1 MKKIIFIL
9 MILPVVTVTDA
20 QDIRFS
26 FMANPQLTWFSGAD
40 ENYQA
45 NGSFPALNIGLE
57 LDAFFSRNYAFSTGI
72 TINNLRGGV
81 IYNDS
86 LAYNIGD
93 GRKILPSDSRM
104 TFNLQYISV
113 PMGLKFKTIEIGY
126 STYWINAGLTP
137 MFLIKSK
144 VSDETDS
151 FEKAEFKDETK
162 FYNMNY
168 FIEGGIEYSLG
179 GNTAI
184 VAGLGYYSGFF
195 DITKNSSYRLTSQ
208 GFAIVFGIQF

>member
-1 MKKIIFIL
+1 MRKILFIL
-9 MILPVVTVTDA
+9 MILPVTTLTYA

-26 FMANPQLTWFSGAD
+26 FMANPQLTWFSGSD

-57 LDAFFSRNYAFSTGI
+57 LDAFFSENYAFSTGI

-86 LAYNIGD
+86 LTYNIAD
-93 GRKILPSDSRM
+93 TRKILPSDSRM

-113 PMGLKFKTIEIGY
+113 PLGLKFKTIEIGY

-144 VSDETDS
+144 ASDETNT
-151 FEKAEFKDETK
+151 FEKDEFKDETK

-195 DITKNSSYRLTSQ
+195 DITKNSSYRLTSE
-208 GFAIVFGIQF
+208 GFAIVLGIQF

>member
-1 MKKIIFIL
+1 MNNNLIIL
-9 MILPVVTVTDA
+9 LILPSTFLVNA
-20 QDIRFS
+20 QDVRFS
-26 FMANPQLTWFSGAD
+26 FMANPQLTWFSGED

-45 NGSFPALNIGLE
+45 NGSFPAMNIGLE
-57 LDAFFSRNYAFSTGI
+57 MDAFFTENYAFSTGI
-72 TINNLRGGV
+72 TLNSIRGGV
-81 IYNDS
+81 IYSDS
-86 LAYNIGD
+86 LSYNVSD
-93 GRKILPSDSRM
+93 KQRTLPSDSRM

-113 PMGLKFKTIEIGY
+113 PLGLKFKTIEIGY
-126 STYWINAGLTP
+126 TTYWINAGLTP

-144 VSDETDS
+144 VSDESDT
-151 FEKAEFKDETK
+151 FEKTEFKDETS

-168 FIEGGIEYSLG
+168 FIEGGLEYSLG

-195 DITKNSSYRLTSQ
+195 DVTKSSAYRLTSQ